1 MYSKVMATGI
11 LVSEHV
17 YLHTAYE
24 PDCEFEDGVLIERNV
39 GTIDHGKLQAA
50 LAAYFFRRRKAWNLH
65 VMSETRV
72 RARDGKYMIP
82 DLCVVEGPEPTGRVL
97 QAPPLLWI
105 EILSPEDRPLRV
117 NRKVQDI
124 LESGA
129 PYVWVID
136 PETLES
142 ELRTA
147 GKSAPL
153 EDGVLRIPGTE
164 IVVPLAEVFED

>member
-1 MYSKVMATGI
+1 M
-11 LVSEHV
+11 
-17 YLHTAYE
+17 
-24 PDCEFEDGVLIERNV
+24 
-39 GTIDHGKLQAA
+39 
-50 LAAYFFRRRKAWNLH
+50 
-65 VMSETRV
+65 
-72 RARDGKYMIP
+72 
-82 DLCVVEGPEPTGRVL
+82 
-97 QAPPLLWI
+97 
-105 EILSPEDRPLRV
+105 